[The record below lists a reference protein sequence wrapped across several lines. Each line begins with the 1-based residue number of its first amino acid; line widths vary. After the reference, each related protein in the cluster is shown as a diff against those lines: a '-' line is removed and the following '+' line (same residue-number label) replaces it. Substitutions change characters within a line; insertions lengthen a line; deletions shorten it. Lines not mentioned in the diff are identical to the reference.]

1 MTETSTAEHTGPRV
15 KGRTNAQLPLFIYG
29 SLPGGDPF
37 HEEPFTTSFNE
48 TGGLTWLPSRVD
60 AVQEIMLRTKQT
72 ISRKSAS
79 SYRLW
84 RSLRAVMLRFDSQR
98 RRR

>member
-37 HEEPFTTSFNE
+37 YEETFTISVNE
-48 TGGLTWLPSRVD
+48 TGGLMWMGSSGGSGKRIIVTNQAND
-60 AVQEIMLRTKQT
+60 QTQECAVVSVVAQP
-72 ISRKSAS
+72 AG
-79 SYRLW
+79 SYV
-84 RSLRAVMLRFDSQR
+84 AFRFSTA
-98 RRR
+98 